1 MKVSVI
7 LPTFN
12 EKNNILPL
20 VKDIE
25 KYLND
30 LSDYEI
36 IIIDDNSPDKTYDEC
51 LNNLNLELCKI
62 FKRERDRGLAK
73 SIAFGI
79 KKSMGEKIVIMDT
92 DHTHD
97 PKYLNELLGLCEKY
111 DLVIGSRFEKG
122 GKMLAT
128 FHHYLSFLFNIFLRV
143 LLRTGVKDNLG
154 GYFCVKKSAINNLN
168 FDKIFYGYGEY
179 FFRLIFYLNKK
190 KIKIKEIG
198 VIYNL
203 RYKDTSKSN
212 FLNLFF
218 QYLFEAIKLR
228 LSSILQR

>member
-1 MKVSVI
+1 MKISVI
-7 LPTFN
+7 LPAYN
-12 EKNNILPL
+12 EKNNIISL

-25 KYLND
+25 KFLKDMSN
-30 LSDYEI
+30 YEI

-51 LNNLNLELCKI
+51 LNNLNLKFCKV
-62 FKRERDRGLAK
+62 FKRVKDRGLAK

-79 KKSMGEKIVIMDT
+79 KKSSGEKIVIMDT

-97 PKYLNELLGLCEKY
+97 PKYLNKLLKFSEKY

-128 FHHYLSFLFNIFLRV
+128 FHHYLSFLFNIFLRI
-143 LLRTGVKDNLG
+143 LLSTGVKDNLG
-154 GYFCVKKSAINNLN
+154 GYFCIKRSALENLN

-179 FFRLIFYLNKK
+179 FFRLIFFLNKK

-198 VIYNL
+198 VVYNL
-203 RYKDTSKSN
+203 RFKDSSKSN
-212 FLNLFF
+212 FLKLFF
-218 QYLFEAIKLR
+218 QYLFEAFKLR
-228 LSSILQR
+228 LNAIF